1 MAEEFGRNGGERE
14 PPLDL
19 LAATPGDI
27 RPFLK
32 WAAIIVGLVVLF
44 GLVSFGRSVYTDLLW
59 FDSLGLRSIFLKV
72 TVTRIALFAIGTV
85 AGGGGAGCKS
95 VAGEQAL
102 GGRDHAAGA

>member
-44 GLVSFGRSVYTDLLW
+44 GLVSLGEVCTRTCCGSTRSDFGAYS
-59 FDSLGLRSIFLKV
+59 
-72 TVTRIALFAIGTV
+72 
-85 AGGGGAGCKS
+85 
-95 VAGEQAL
+95 
-102 GGRDHAAGA
+102 